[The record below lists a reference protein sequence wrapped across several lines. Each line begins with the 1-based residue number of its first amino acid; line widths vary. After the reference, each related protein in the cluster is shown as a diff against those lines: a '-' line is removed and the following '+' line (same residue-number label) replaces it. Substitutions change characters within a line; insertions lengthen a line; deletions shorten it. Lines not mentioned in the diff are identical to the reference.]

1 MLDEPDAYRKN
12 GRVYRH
18 LMNSNM
24 PTIICLHVYSIYL
37 EFYFILRCSC
47 NLILNENY
55 EFCIKPYL
63 LIIEDVSRKIRIKFF
78 N

>member
-37 EFYFILRCSC
+37 EFYFIHIISVKWH
-47 NLILNENY
+47 Y
-55 EFCIKPYL
+55 EFCIKLYL
-63 LIIEDVSRKIRIKFF
+63 LIIENVSR
-78 N
+78 

>member
-37 EFYFILRCSC
+37 EFYFIHILSV
-47 NLILNENY
+47 ILNENY